1 MTENLPPKAKLFLSY
16 GRRDAAELANRLRGD
31 LEKLGYEV
39 WQDTRE
45 IRAGREWEE
54 QIADG
59 LRSTQV
65 VSDLL
70 CLIAMR
76 RNADAPHPRRR
87 STVQY

>member
-1 MTENLPPKAKLFLSY
+1 MSERQKTKLFLSY

-54 QIADG
+54 QIADV
-59 LRSTQV
+59 LRSSQV
-65 VSDLL
+65 VIDLL
-70 CLIAMR
+70 CHHAMR
-76 RNADAPHPRRR
+76 RNADATQPRRR
-87 STVQY
+87 SVVQY